1 LLHHTIFDHLRAL
14 APHLPFTPPV
24 SSPSNTS
31 RSLLDLRR
39 ETVLLSLLFYATIPS
54 HNWMFNP
61 RSRSGN
67 NPNLV
72 TPCPGRAGG
81 AHIQVRPQLLYLLFS
96 SP

>member
-61 RSRSGN
+61 RSRSNNNRKCFNCGN
-67 NPNLV
+67 TV
-72 TPCPGRAGG
+72 VSYHAVYVVC
-81 AHIQVRPQLLYLLFS
+81 
-96 SP
+96 